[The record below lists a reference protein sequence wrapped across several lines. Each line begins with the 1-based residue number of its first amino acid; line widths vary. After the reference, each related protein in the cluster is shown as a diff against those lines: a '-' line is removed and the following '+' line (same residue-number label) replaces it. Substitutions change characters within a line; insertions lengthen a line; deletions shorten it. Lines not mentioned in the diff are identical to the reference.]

1 MSDYL
6 WDRTGDPDPE
16 VQRLEGL
23 LQGYRWRGAPAGRLV
38 RPRRRWLPPLAA
50 AAALLVLV
58 AGSWVAL
65 RFYRTGSLR
74 PGGPASSWWEVE
86 TLAGVA
92 RVGSSEV
99 REVGRLP
106 VGGTLVTGDDGR
118 ARLALADIGRAEIGP
133 ASQVRL
139 VETREREHRIA
150 LDRGSIEALVWAPPR
165 HFFVDTPSATAVDL
179 GCRFTLEVDDQGG
192 TLLQVT
198 TGWVEFER
206 GGHPSIV
213 PRGAACRTRK
223 GVGPGTPYFRDAPE
237 ELVAALHRFDFERGG
252 GPELGRVLEQAR
264 PRDTLTLWHLLAR
277 VDAGPDR
284 TAVYDRMALL
294 VPPEPAWADR
304 PRTLQLDPGMLERWK
319 DHLDREAW

>member
-16 VQRLEGL
+16 VQRLERL
-23 LQGYRWRGAPAGRLV
+23 LQGYRHRGAPAAGRVL

-50 AAALLVLV
+50 AAALLVLT
-58 AGSWVAL
+58 ACSWMAL
-65 RFYRTGSLR
+65 RVFRTGGLVT
-74 PGGPASSWWEVE
+74 WEVE

-92 RVGSSEV
+92 RVGSAEV
-99 REVGRLP
+99 REIGRLP
-106 VGGTLVTGDDGR
+106 IGGTLVTGEDGR
-118 ARLALADIGRAEIGP
+118 ARLAIADIGRAEIGP

-139 VETREREHRIA
+139 VQTREREHRIA
-150 LDRGSIEALVWAPPR
+150 LDRGSLEALVWAPPR

-192 TLLQVT
+192 TLLQVA

-223 GVGPGTPYFRDAPE
+223 GVGPGTPYFQDAPE
-237 ELVAALHRFDFERGG
+237 LLRAALDRFDFARGG
-252 GPELGRVLEQAR
+252 RRELVRVLESAR
-264 PRDTLTLWHLLAR
+264 ARDTLTLWHLLAR
-277 VDAGPDR
+277 VDGADR
-284 TAVYDRMALL
+284 AAVYDRITIL
-294 VPPEPAWADR
+294 VAPAPDWADR
-304 PRTLQLDPGMLERWK
+304 ARTLELDPGMLERWK